1 MKTFI
6 AKLAIGISLVGA
18 VAAGAAYA
26 QQPAQEQ
33 HDRTVTRAEAQ
44 TKAAELFARMDV
56 NKDGKLDAAD
66 RSARRNMVFD
76 RLDTDKNGAISREEF
91 NARPQRPE
99 GEAGKPGARGHHGAH
114 GRHFGG
120 GFGRLARNDGP
131 ITQAEFTA
139 RALQRF
145 DQADANKDGQVTKE
159 ERQAAHAAMRRQWQN
174 RAGAKPA
181 PTN

>member
-1 MKTFI
+1 MKTFT
-6 AKLAIGISLVGA
+6 AKLAIVISLVGA
-18 VAAGAAYA
+18 AVAGTAYA
-26 QQPAQEQ
+26 QQPAQGQ
-33 HDRTVTRAEAQ
+33 RDRTITRAEAQ
-44 TKAAELFARMDV
+44 TKAAELFARMDA

-66 RSARRNMVFD
+66 RGARRNMVFD
-76 RLDTDKNGAISREEF
+76 RLDTDKNGSISREEF
-91 NARPQRPE
+91 SARPQRPE
-99 GEAGKPGARGHHGAH
+99 GEAGKSGARGHHGAH

-120 GFGRLARNDGP
+120 GFGRLAESDGP

-159 ERQAAHAAMRRQWQN
+159 ERRAAHAAMRVQWQN
-174 RAGAKPA
+174 RAGAKPV